1 MLYGNYRF
9 HIRFETE
16 AELPPYKGST
26 IRGVFGHALKRT
38 VCVLRHQECPACI
51 LRRKCLYTQVF
62 ETPLSLPE
70 NTATRNGSVPHPFV
84 IEPPL
89 DPSISYRPGDTL
101 ECGLLLFGEVNLMLP
116 YFIHGFEEMGRIGIG
131 RRGPGGRPGYFRLME
146 VVSGNRLLYSTT
158 DGRLRAEGA
167 TEELDLTH
175 RDGGGK
181 TDSVQVDLKTPLRF
195 KREGRLSDGLPFETL
210 VRLMLRRISSLM
222 EAFGEGEPDLDYRGL
237 VTRAGAVSADFCEL
251 RWIDWERY
259 SNRQKLR
266 MQLGGLTGAV
276 TYRGLL
282 EEFLPLLEFATKT
295 HIGKQTS
302 FGLGRIAF
310 EAKPNR

>member
-70 NTATRNGSVPHPFV
+70 NAAARNGAVPHPFV
-84 IEPPL
+84 IEPPM
-89 DPSISYRPGDTL
+89 DTAVSYRPGDTL

-116 YFIHGFEEMGRIGIG
+116 YFIHGFEEMGRMGIG
-131 RRGPGGRPGYFRLME
+131 RRGAGGKPGYFRLME
-146 VVSGNRLLYSTT
+146 VASGDRLLYSIK
-158 DGRLRAEGA
+158 DGHLRAEGA
-167 TEELDLTH
+167 TEELDLAL
-175 RDGGGK
+175 RGVVAK
-181 TDSVQVDLKTPLRF
+181 TGLVRVKLETPLRF

-210 VRLMLRRISSLM
+210 VRLMLRRASSLM

-237 VTRAGAVSADFCEL
+237 VARAGGVAAGPCEI
-251 RWIDWERY
+251 RWTDWERY
-259 SNRQKLR
+259 SNRQKQR
-266 MQLGGLTGAV
+266 MQLGGVTGEV
-276 TYRGLL
+276 TYRGDLA
-282 EEFLPLLEFATKT
+282 EFIPLLEFCEKT

-302 FGLGRIAF
+302 FGLGKVAV
-310 EAKPNR
+310 AQQ